1 MKIELEKNIIIKKNY
16 NIISFEILSINI
28 KPTISALLDIMI
40 FCNDDDDKVYFRQFL
55 LSDQL
60 YLDWT
65 TDDYLPYI
73 IKIV

>member
-1 MKIELEKNIIIKKNY
+1 MKFELETIVTVKKNY
-16 NIISFEILSINI
+16 NIISFEILSISI
-28 KPTISALLDIMI
+28 KPNISANLDIMI

-65 TDDYLPYI
+65 TDD
-73 IKIV
+73 